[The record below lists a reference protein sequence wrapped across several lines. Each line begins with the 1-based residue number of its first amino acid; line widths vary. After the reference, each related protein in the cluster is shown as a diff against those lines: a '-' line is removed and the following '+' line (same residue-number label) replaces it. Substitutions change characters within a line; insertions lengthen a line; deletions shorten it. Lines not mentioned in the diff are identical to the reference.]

1 MEARKTKVL
10 LIEDAPGG
18 QFELKDVLSKAKGI
32 DTSLDISMELA
43 DRMDNGIELLDKGD
57 VDLVLLDVSKG
68 NGGNGGPDASSNLQ
82 KIVRL
87 KECQSGVPVVM
98 VGDRDQNAMASAAVR
113 NGALDFLVKE
123 NIDGRALMQ
132 AIKYAVHVKSLES
145 DLANANQRLKDAQDQ
160 LSLVTNIDTATQ
172 ALSRA
177 GLETALSDEYAR
189 AQRFGWNLVAVL
201 IDCDDFDRIN
211 HQFGHA
217 VGDVVLHQISD
228 RIRATVRPSDH
239 LARLGGD
246 EFLLLLPDTRFAEGV
261 LVAEKIRLAVGESP
275 LRLASETVRVTA
287 SLGVLALPYE
297 FCSIEEVI
305 SLARLAVRESKLLG
319 KNRVS
324 SGEKHK
330 PTGGSPD
337 KEALAELTE
346 KLRKGDCFRAVSMP
360 ILHLAD
366 EKVVGYEILSRGP
379 KGAFEM
385 PDDLFRVS
393 VEHNL
398 LTIVDLRC
406 IKTCLAASVDPKF
419 DQTATF
425 HVNLF
430 PSSIMDTPIERL
442 MTLFPGTHDPGQYC
456 IEISEQQFIGDPA
469 YLKDHVQ
476 AIKDHGIKVAIDD
489 VGFGRS
495 SLESLII
502 LEPDIVKIDRKYVS
516 GISTDPAKAR
526 LLKRLVKVVN
536 SLGADLIAEGIECR
550 EELELLVEMEVPYGQ
565 GWYWGK
571 PA

>member
-1 MEARKTKVL
+1 
-10 LIEDAPGG
+10 
-18 QFELKDVLSKAKGI
+18 
-32 DTSLDISMELA
+32 
-43 DRMDNGIELLDKGD
+43 
-57 VDLVLLDVSKG
+57 
-68 NGGNGGPDASSNLQ
+68 
-82 KIVRL
+82 
-87 KECQSGVPVVM
+87 
-98 VGDRDQNAMASAAVR
+98 
-113 NGALDFLVKE
+113 
-123 NIDGRALMQ
+123 
-132 AIKYAVHVKSLES
+132 
-145 DLANANQRLKDAQDQ
+145 
-160 LSLVTNIDTATQ
+160 
-172 ALSRA
+172 
-177 GLETALSDEYAR
+177 
-189 AQRFGWNLVAVL
+189 
-201 IDCDDFDRIN
+201 
-211 HQFGHA
+211 
-217 VGDVVLHQISD
+217 
-228 RIRATVRPSDH
+228 
-239 LARLGGD
+239 
-246 EFLLLLPDTRFAEGV
+246 
-261 LVAEKIRLAVGESP
+261 
-275 LRLASETVRVTA
+275 
-287 SLGVLALPYE
+287 
-297 FCSIEEVI
+297 
-305 SLARLAVRESKLLG
+305 
-319 KNRVS
+319 
-324 SGEKHK
+324 
-330 PTGGSPD
+330 
-337 KEALAELTE
+337 
-346 KLRKGDCFRAVSMP
+346 MP